1 MIKKIFVLILVF
13 VLLFVAFNPSYLD
26 PTLESE
32 LPTFS
37 EIFLFGYE
45 LTVGSVEV
53 VTSIFKGPEAFLERF
68 SMWRSNVFGEFTVLD
83 FLDSFTDRIP
93 VVRTLKRFAENV
105 IAPLDDVFTDLS
117 DWIRRKLD

>member
-1 MIKKIFVLILVF
+1 MIKNIFVLILVF

-26 PTLESE
+26 PTLEPQ

-53 VTSIFKGPEAFLERF
+53 VTSIFKGPDAFLERF
-68 SMWRSNVFGEFTVLD
+68 SSWRSNVFGEFTVLD

>member
-1 MIKKIFVLILVF
+1 MTKNIFILILVF
-13 VLLFVAFNPSYLD
+13 VLLFVAFNPSYLY
-26 PTLESE
+26 PEEQKT

-53 VTSIFKGPEAFLERF
+53 LTSIFKGPEAFLERF
-68 SMWRSNVFGEFTVLD
+68 STWRSNVFGEFTVLD

-105 IAPLDDVFTDLS
+105 ISPLEDVFSDLS